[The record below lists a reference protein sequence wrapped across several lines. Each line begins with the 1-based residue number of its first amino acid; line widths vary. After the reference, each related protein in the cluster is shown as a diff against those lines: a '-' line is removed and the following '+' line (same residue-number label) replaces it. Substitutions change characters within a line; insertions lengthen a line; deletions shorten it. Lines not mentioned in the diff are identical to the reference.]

1 MCIGPSTKDNAPKDR
16 AAHKEILLF
25 STSLVNT
32 HPESPSFLHY
42 IFSKSSTLTFSFA
55 IIIFHTLF
63 HALYFLCL

>member
-1 MCIGPSTKDNAPKDR
+1 MCTGQNTEDNVPEDR
-16 AAHKEILLF
+16 IAHREILLF
-25 STSLVNT
+25 ITSLVNT